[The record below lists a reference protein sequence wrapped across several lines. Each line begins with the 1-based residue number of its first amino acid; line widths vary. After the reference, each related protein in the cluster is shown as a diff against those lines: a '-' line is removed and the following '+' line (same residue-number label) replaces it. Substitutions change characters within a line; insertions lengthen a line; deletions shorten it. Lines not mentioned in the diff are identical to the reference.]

1 MLHANLRE
9 LTQADVDKMVDEEIF
24 FHTMGETP
32 IDWNLLATDVYNIID
47 RMRRKDI
54 IDEVY
59 DVYGMIDNAIKKYL

>member
-9 LTQADVDKMVDEEIF
+9 LTQADVDKMVDEELF
-24 FHTMGETP
+24 FHTMGEAP
-32 IDWNLLATDVYNIID
+32 INWNVLADDVRAVID

>member
-9 LTQADVDKMVDEEIF
+9 LTQADVDKMVDEEVYF
-24 FHTMGETP
+24 LSMGDAP

-59 DVYGMIDNAIKKYL
+59 DVYGMIDNGIKKYL